1 MRIAELKD
9 KLLSSKIVRFV
20 LVGGC
25 STGIDFVIYV
35 LLSMQIPITISKGIS
50 MISASVFSYFVNK
63 QYTFANKE
71 KTTLAYLIK
80 LDHGLGENFSVIK
93 EIAEQGEIITD
104 IVTHFSA
111 LEMTD
116 PSNFK
121 SLLFYFGLLSIKG
134 VDMV

>member
-63 QYTFANKE
+63 QYTFGKDDVG
-71 KTTLAYLIK
+71 I
-80 LDHGLGENFSVIK
+80 LDKI
-93 EIAEQGEIITD
+93 
-104 IVTHFSA
+104 
-111 LEMTD
+111 
-116 PSNFK
+116 
-121 SLLFYFGLLSIKG
+121 LS
-134 VDMV
+134 DLWC

>member
-1 MRIAELKD
+1 MGKKPEE
-9 KLLSSKIVRFV
+9 IVDPNIR
-20 LVGGC
+20 
-25 STGIDFVIYV
+25 TTDF
-35 LLSMQIPITISKGIS
+35 
-50 MISASVFSYFVNK
+50 NK
-63 QYTFANKE
+63 
-71 KTTLAYLIK
+71 LAYLIK

-93 EIAEQGEIITD
+93 EIAEQGEITTD

-134 VDMV
+134 VDMVGKTHFTCTEFGCKRTTV